1 MGEELP
7 LGEMGRLN
15 RLDVLQGE
23 FLECS
28 KEETSKEDYCVH
40 LVHRKDAGIG

>member
-7 LGEMGRLN
+7 LAEMGHLN
-15 RLDVLQGE
+15 RFDVLQGE
-23 FLECS
+23 FRECS

-40 LVHRKDAGIG
+40 LDH